1 MKSQEKVHIF
11 LYSNLLNQFDTFITS
26 IENLEHLQLRAR
38 FNTHKNLNV
47 YGLKLTPAQV
57 KSLNKKLSL
66 STDNDIKIFDSLEN
80 KIIVGF

>member
-11 LYSNLLNQFDTFITS
+11 LYSTLLNQFDTFVTGV
-26 IENLEHLQLRAR
+26 ENLHTLQLRAR

-57 KSLNKKLSL
+57 KSLNKKLNL
-66 STDNDIKIFDSLEN
+66 STDKDCEIFNSLEN